1 MIWLYIIA
9 CIIAI
14 FDAIYVG
21 RALWD
26 RNDSIIIKSS
36 VIIISILSF
45 IGAFLAVIL
54 VYILIYVLIHILIA
68 IV

>member
-9 CIIAI
+9 CIISI

-26 RNDSIIIKSS
+26 HNDPMDKI
-36 VIIISILSF
+36 
-45 IGAFLAVIL
+45 LAVIASIFSFMGTFLL
-54 VYILIYVLIHILIA
+54 VILIYILIRIFIA
-68 IV
+68 IA

>member
-26 RNDSIIIKSS
+26 RNDPMIKILA
-36 VIIISILSF
+36 VIASILSF
-45 IGAFLAVIL
+45 IGTFFVIMLIYIL
-54 VYILIYVLIHILIA
+54 VYVFIA
-68 IV
+68 IA

>member
-26 RNDSIIIKSS
+26 RDDPMIKILA
-36 VIIISILSF
+36 VITSILSF
-45 IGAFLAVIL
+45 IGTFFVIML
-54 VYILIYVLIHILIA
+54 IYILICIFIA
-68 IV
+68 IA

>member
-1 MIWLYIIA
+1 MIWFFIID

-26 RNDSIIIKSS
+26 RNDPMDKILAVIASIF
-36 VIIISILSF
+36 SF
-45 IGAFLAVIL
+45 IGTFLLVIL
-54 VYILIYVLIHILIA
+54 LYIFVCIFIA
-68 IV
+68 IVF

>member
-9 CIIAI
+9 CIIGI

-26 RNDSIIIKSS
+26 RNDPMDKI
-36 VIIISILSF
+36 
-45 IGAFLAVIL
+45 LAVIASIFSFMGTFLL
-54 VYILIYVLIHILIA
+54 VILIYILIRIFIA
-68 IV
+68 IA